1 MSKERIKNIIT
12 NKIFVGIVAIILP
25 FIIELL
31 KFQKIEI
38 NIQTFMRIG
47 LIYGVYVL
55 IGIYFLLKKYSEK
68 LNKIAEILLKYRYQ
82 IAGVALV
89 VLVLF
94 KINMSSLEQWSG
106 FVNEPESS
114 NVLLG
119 VSRGIRSDDWLVQSA
134 IMLGQANSDNGYAM
148 YNENI
153 GQGKI
158 NLLMVSAPVADLVI
172 LAKPFLWGFLLFGAE
187 YGFSFYW
194 MLKIIALLLVSIE
207 VARKIT
213 KKDNL

>member
-94 KINMSSLEQWSG
+94 KINMSSLEQWS
-106 FVNEPESS
+106 
-114 NVLLG
+114 
-119 VSRGIRSDDWLVQSA
+119 
-134 IMLGQANSDNGYAM
+134 
-148 YNENI
+148 
-153 GQGKI
+153 
-158 NLLMVSAPVADLVI
+158 
-172 LAKPFLWGFLLFGAE
+172 
-187 YGFSFYW
+187 
-194 MLKIIALLLVSIE
+194 
-207 VARKIT
+207 
-213 KKDNL
+213 